1 MKCQQETFVVSSSD
15 GTCFFFWGRSCWNEM
30 STRDISCFKLLWN
43 LFLFLLRRLE
53 LDLFE
58 LQELYAEKAEMA
70 GYLARDDD
78 AMEDVAKEILGISLE
93 LFGSSWCVF
102 FER

>member
-1 MKCQQETFVVSSSD
+1 
-15 GTCFFFWGRSCWNEM
+15 M

-43 LFLFLLRRLE
+43 LLFFLVRRLE

-58 LQELYAEKAEMA
+58 LQELYAEKADMA
-70 GYLARDDD
+70 GYLARDND
-78 AMEDVAKEILGISLE
+78 AMEGVAKEILGISLE
-93 LFGSSWCVF
+93 LFLVLLGVFF

>member
-1 MKCQQETFVVSSSD
+1 MFQVVMEPA
-15 GTCFFFWGRSCWNEM
+15 FF
-30 STRDISCFKLLWN
+30 LV
-43 LFLFLLRRLE
+43 RRLE

-58 LQELYAEKAEMA
+58 LQELYAEKADMA

-93 LFGSSWCVF
+93 LFLVLLGVFF

>member
-1 MKCQQETFVVSSSD
+1 MEPVSFFGGVDVGMKCQQGTFVVSSSD
-15 GTCFFFWGRSCWNEM
+15 GTCFFF
-30 STRDISCFKLLWN
+30 LV
-43 LFLFLLRRLE
+43 RRLE

-93 LFGSSWCVF
+93 LFLVLLGVFF